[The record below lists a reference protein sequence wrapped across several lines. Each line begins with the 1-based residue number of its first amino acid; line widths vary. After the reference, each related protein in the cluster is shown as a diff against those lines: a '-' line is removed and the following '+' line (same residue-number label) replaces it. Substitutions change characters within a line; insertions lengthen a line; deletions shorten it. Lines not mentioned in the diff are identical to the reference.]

1 MEPLDPEVMIRQVA
15 QMPADLRERTP
26 LFGERVHAL
35 LPASSWT
42 RIDHVFLTG
51 DGDSY
56 HASCAAEMA
65 FETLARIPCEP
76 TSAHRFLHYGPL
88 PTATPT
94 GPGRQALLIATSA
107 SGTTKAVVEAIK
119 HAKKHGAL
127 TVAITGTPNSPITQV
142 ADHALV
148 VDLPNPERSPGIRTY
163 QASLLGML
171 LTALR
176 LAETRTPACS
186 ADRLRQEIRGL
197 ADAVEATAHAVRDR
211 CRQVAG
217 EVANAPVVTV
227 VGSGPAYGTALFA
240 AAKIIEASG
249 VYAAGQDLEE
259 WSHVERF
266 AYPVDTP
273 VVVIAPP
280 GRSLPRAAAL
290 AAQANSL
297 GRRVIAV
304 TASDDTAVSRHA
316 HAVLPVHGTVRE
328 EFSPLLYHLFADYTA
343 CYLAQH
349 LTRSP
354 FQAG

>member
-15 QMPADLRERTP
+15 QLPADLRERTP
-26 LFGERVHAL
+26 LFDERVHAL
-35 LPASSWT
+35 LPTSNWA

-65 FETLARIPCEP
+65 FETLAGIPCEP
-76 TSAHRFLHYGPL
+76 VSAHRFLHYGPL
-88 PTATPT
+88 PTAAPV
-94 GPGRQALLIATSA
+94 GPGRQVLLIATSA
-107 SGTTKAVVEAIK
+107 SGTTKAVVEAIE
-119 HAKKHGAL
+119 HATKHGAL
-127 TVAITGTPNSPITQV
+127 TVAITGTPDSPVTQV
-142 ADHALV
+142 ADHALI
-148 VDLPNPERSPGIRTY
+148 VDLPNLERSPGIRTY

-176 LAETRTPACS
+176 LAETRTPACPT
-186 ADRLRQEIRGL
+186 DRLREELTGL
-197 ADAVEATAHAVRDR
+197 ADTVEATARAVRDR

-217 EVANAPVVTV
+217 EIADAPVVTV
-227 VGSGPAYGTALFA
+227 VGSGPGYGTALFA

-266 AYPVDTP
+266 AYPIDAP

-290 AAQANSL
+290 TGQAHRL

-304 TASDDTAVSRHA
+304 TATDDTAAFRHV
-316 HAVLPVHGTVRE
+316 HTVLPVHGTTRE
-328 EFSPLLYHLFADYTA
+328 EFSPLLYHVFADYTA

>member
-15 QMPADLRERTP
+15 QLPTDLRERTP
-26 LFGERVHAL
+26 LFDERVHAL

-51 DGDSY
+51 DGDSH

-76 TSAHRFLHYGPL
+76 ISAHRFLHYGPL
-88 PTATPT
+88 PTATPI
-94 GPGRQALLIATSA
+94 GSGRQALLIATSA

-119 HAKKHGAL
+119 HAKKQGAL
-127 TVAITGTPNSPITQV
+127 TVAITGTPDSSVTKV
-142 ADHALV
+142 ADRSLV

-171 LTALR
+171 LTAIR
-176 LAETRTPACS
+176 LAENRAPACS
-186 ADRLRQEIRGL
+186 ADRLRREIRGL
-197 ADAVEATAHAVRDR
+197 ADAVEATAQAVRDR
-211 CRQVAG
+211 CRQVAA
-217 EVANAPVVTV
+217 EIATAPVVTV
-227 VGSGPAYGTALFA
+227 VGSGPTYGTALFA

-266 AYPVDTP
+266 AHPIDTP

-280 GRSLPRAAAL
+280 GRSLARAAAL
-290 AAQANSL
+290 ATQAHGL

-316 HAVLPVHGTVRE
+316 HAVLPVHGTARE